1 MPGSHREADREPR
14 SDLLPGVKEAGRCTG
29 ISRTPPKSPE
39 RTDEPDGI
47 DQHIRQ
53 EHANQAPADCALD
66 MSQLQHHSPPGGAA
80 RSVLVPRTRRYPI
93 IQNPPTVAGKVATL
107 AAVDSPG
114 TSPAT
119 ARAT

>member
-53 EHANQAPADCALD
+53 EHANQAPAKCALD
-66 MSQLQHHSPPGGAA
+66 MLQLQHHRSEERRVGKECVSSVDLGG
-80 RSVLVPRTRRYPI
+80 RSISKKTKRKI
-93 IQNPPTVAGKVATL
+93 PTKYR
-107 AAVDSPG
+107 SI
-114 TSPAT
+114 
-119 ARAT
+119 

>member
-1 MPGSHREADREPR
+1 MRDRHQRTHRKDTDAGGHRLDGPGKMPGSHREADREPR

-53 EHANQAPADCALD
+53 EHANQAPAKCALD
-66 MSQLQHHSPPGGAA
+66 MRSEEHTSELQSLM
-80 RSVLVPRTRRYPI
+80 RISS
-93 IQNPPTVAGKVATL
+93 
-107 AAVDSPG
+107 AVF
-114 TSPAT
+114 
-119 ARAT
+119 

>member
-39 RTDEPDGI
+39 RTDEPDAI

-53 EHANQAPADCALD
+53 EHANHAQAKCALD
-66 MSQLQHHSPPGGAA
+66 MLQLQHHPPPGANA
-80 RSVLVPRTRRYPI
+80 RSFLVPRTSRKPI
-93 IQNPPTVAGKVATL
+93 IQHSPMVAGKVATMET
-107 AAVDSPG
+107 VDSPG
-114 TSPAT
+114 TRPAN
-119 ARAT
+119 A